1 MSCFQCQGQTIAKP
15 MKIQADLN
23 EAFQAA
29 MCYVILSRIM
39 SIQQLYLVE
48 FNPNKIYC
56 NENAKKE
63 AEKIRARA
71 INKQITK
78 WDMDE
83 IKTVKISTLNIR
95 SLKKHFTDLKQDD
108 YIQRSDIICVNETW
122 LSEDPEEAMEYFK
135 GFFINEKS
143 KGTAVYSK
151 KIPLNVQTTVTEN
164 ASIIAVEYTA
174 FHLISVY
181 RYSENSNIRGFTD
194 QVLNCFNLSKIV
206 IILGDINIDLKK
218 DPMNI
223 FTKSLTTMGFKQLVL
238 QPTHILGGIL
248 DHVYAYCPFS
258 SKCSL
263 NRIHPLYYSDH
274 DAVTFFLEF

>member
-1 MSCFQCQGQTIAKP
+1 
-15 MKIQADLN
+15 
-23 EAFQAA
+23 
-29 MCYVILSRIM
+29 
-39 SIQQLYLVE
+39 
-48 FNPNKIYC
+48 
-56 NENAKKE
+56 
-63 AEKIRARA
+63 
-71 INKQITK
+71 
-78 WDMDE
+78 MDE
-83 IKTVKISTLNIR
+83 IKTVKISTLNIS

-151 KIPLNVQTTVTEN
+151 KIPLNVQTSVTEN

-248 DHVYAYCPFS
+248 DHVYANCPFS

-263 NRIHPLYYSDH
+263 NKIHPLYYSDH